1 MKEYN
6 ISALITIM
14 MNAFADSQVNTGS
27 ILLQTVASH
36 PNVDVYVDGKMITN
50 LMKRRTDIHGDIKS
64 GAGKNEVIDFARNKV
79 KETILNRINP
89 ILLDDTCSDILKTM
103 SADSKVSDA
112 FCHRMQKLYE
122 SQNMLDFFTNAVL
135 YALSV
140 TNLPL
145 EASAQ
150 EGDFMLLAETNYQCP
165 IDGTKLWKKV
175 KGNYSYVY
183 KIVKIYPED
192 IDAGLAKDLTAIQ
205 GAPRDLDMDDNKICL
220 CKKCAEDY
228 ADNPNEEKYRK
239 LLELKSAITRSQKRK
254 QIANESDI
262 DDEIVDVIKAIANMD
277 EKTELQPFTEA
288 LEIKDKILPGNVI
301 LEKAIKDDVV
311 MYYPFIE
318 KQFSLLDGVEGAT
331 FNIIRSEVTTCYE
344 KYEREGMDQNDIYNS
359 LVDWLIQAKGL
370 TDKHRIAATV
380 MVSFFIQ
387 NCDVFRRHKKT
398 TADKEMD
405 NKE

>member
-1 MKEYN
+1 LKEYN

-14 MNAFADSQVNTGS
+14 MNAFADSQINTGS

-36 PNVDVYVDGKMITN
+36 SNVNVDVDGKMISN
-50 LMKRRTDIHGDIKS
+50 LMKRKTDVHGEIKS
-64 GAGKNEVIDFARNKV
+64 GAGKKEVIEYARKKV

-89 ILLDDTCSDILKTM
+89 VLLDDTCADILKTM
-103 SADSKVSDA
+103 STDSKVSDG
-112 FCHRMQKLYE
+112 FCRKMQQLYE

-140 TNLPL
+140 TNLPPD
-145 EASAQ
+145 ASVQ

-165 IDGTKLWKKV
+165 IDGTRLWKKV
-175 KGNYSYVY
+175 KGKYSYVY
-183 KIVKIYPED
+183 KIVKIFPEN
-192 IDAGLAKDLTAIQ
+192 IDDELAKGFTAIQ
-205 GAPRDLDMDDNKICL
+205 GVPRDLDMDDNKICL

-228 ADNPNEEKYRK
+228 VDNPSVEKYRK
-239 LLELKSAITRSQKRK
+239 LLELKSAIVRGQKRK

-288 LEIKDKILPGNVI
+288 LEIKDKILPGNVV
-301 LEKAIKDDVV
+301 LEKAIRDDVV
-311 MYYPFIE
+311 EYYPFIE

-344 KYEREGMDQNDIYNS
+344 KYEREGLDQNDIYNS

-370 TDKHRIAATV
+370 TDRHRTAASV
-380 MVSFFIQ
+380 MVSFFVQ
-387 NCDVFRRHKKT
+387 NCDVFKKREIT
-398 TADKEMD
+398 EIDKETD
-405 NKE
+405 EE